1 VRVGIRGFIRPH
13 GVEIDQQSLRFPF
26 FSAADATRF
35 EVWEAAGAPFALK
48 ATSLCRR
55 CKEREGEENAN
66 WDAVMDEKLNEQD
79 VRRLL
84 DSPDRDV
91 RAEIAGKI
99 AAQHPRLTEHER
111 ELAEDIL
118 RLMVKDAEVRV
129 REALSR
135 QLKENPLLPHDLA
148 LTLAQDVDEV
158 ALPILQYSAALSD
171 DDLIALVRS
180 QGPSKQDAIARRA
193 TISASVAEVIV
204 EVGPEAVVK
213 TLMTNKGAEL
223 NEETLI
229 QVAERYPATGTGIG
243 EALAMRPNLPV
254 SVVEKLLTQVSE
266 NFRSHLLDRTDLS
279 PEVAT
284 ALLLQARELA
294 VLGLSTSNSDAS
306 DLVEHLAR
314 HKRLTPSIILRA
326 LCMGD
331 LSFFEA
337 SLAKLADISLENAQK
352 LIYDKGQRGF
362 EALYKKAGLSPGL
375 YPAMRAAI
383 DIFGTM
389 DYDGGLN
396 DRERFSRRMIE
407 RILTQYG
414 EEGVEFKNDD
424 LEYLLARISQLPSGA
439 PN

>member
-1 VRVGIRGFIRPH
+1 
-13 GVEIDQQSLRFPF
+13 
-26 FSAADATRF
+26 
-35 EVWEAAGAPFALK
+35 
-48 ATSLCRR
+48 
-55 CKEREGEENAN
+55 
-66 WDAVMDEKLNEQD
+66 MDEKLNEQD
-79 VRRLL
+79 VMRLL
-84 DSPDRDV
+84 ASPDTDV

-99 AAQHPRLTEHER
+99 AAQHSRLTEQER
-111 ELAEDIL
+111 KLAEDVL

-129 REALSR
+129 RSALSR

-148 LTLAQDVDEV
+148 LTLAHDVDEV

-180 QGPSKQDAIARRA
+180 QGPSKQDAVARRA
-193 TISASVAEVIV
+193 SVSASLADVIV
-204 EVGPEAVVK
+204 EVGPEEVVK
-213 TLMTNKGAEL
+213 TLVANTGAEL
-223 NEETLI
+223 KEETLI
-229 QVAERYPATGTGIG
+229 QMAERYPATEGGIG
-243 EALAMRPNLPV
+243 QALAMRPSLPV
-254 SVVEKLLTQVSE
+254 TVVEKLLTQVSE

-294 VLGLSTSNSDAS
+294 VLGLSASNSSPAE
-306 DLVEHLAR
+306 LVEHLAQ

-331 LSFFEA
+331 LSFFEN
-337 SLAKLADISLENAQK
+337 SLGKLADIPPENAQK
-352 LIYDKGQRGF
+352 LIYDKGKHAF
-362 EALYKKAGLSPGL
+362 EALYKKAGLPAAL

-383 DIFGTM
+383 DIFSTM
-389 DYDGGLN
+389 DYDGEAN

-414 EEGVEFKNDD
+414 EQGVEFQSDD
-424 LEYLLARISQLPSGA
+424 LEYLLARISQLPGGA

>member
-1 VRVGIRGFIRPH
+1 MRLDSKSG
-13 GVEIDQQSLRFPF
+13 
-26 FSAADATRF
+26 
-35 EVWEAAGAPFALK
+35 EAAGTRK
-48 ATSLCRR
+48 Q
-55 CKEREGEENAN
+55 REAADDAN
-66 WDAVMDEKLNEQD
+66 WDDAMDEKLNEQD
-79 VRRLL
+79 VKRLL
-84 DSPDRDV
+84 SSPDRDV

-111 ELAEDIL
+111 KLAEDIL

-158 ALPILQYSAALSD
+158 ALPFLQYSEALSD
-171 DDLIALVRS
+171 EDLIALVRS
-180 QGPSKQDAIARRA
+180 QGPSKQEAVARRA
-193 TISASVAEVIV
+193 TVSASVADAIV
-204 EVGPEAVVK
+204 EVGPEAAVK
-213 TLMTNKGAEL
+213 TLVSNRGAQL

-229 QVAERYPATGTGIG
+229 QVAERYPGTESGVG
-243 EALAMRPNLPV
+243 EALAMRPSLPV
-254 SVVEKLLTQVSE
+254 TVVEKLLTQVSE
-266 NFRSHLLDRTDLS
+266 NFRSRLLDRTDLS

-294 VLGLSTSNSDAS
+294 VLGLSTSDSGPFE
-306 DLVEHLAR
+306 LVEHLAR
-314 HKRLTPSIILRA
+314 NKRLTPSIILRA

-337 SLAKLADISLENAQK
+337 SLARLGGISLENAQR
-352 LIYDKGQRGF
+352 LIYDKGKRAF
-362 EALYKKAGLSPGL
+362 EALYQKAGLPPLL

-389 DYDGGLN
+389 DYDGGPN

-439 PN
+439 AN

>member
-1 VRVGIRGFIRPH
+1 
-13 GVEIDQQSLRFPF
+13 
-26 FSAADATRF
+26 
-35 EVWEAAGAPFALK
+35 
-48 ATSLCRR
+48 
-55 CKEREGEENAN
+55 
-66 WDAVMDEKLNEQD
+66 MDEKLNEQD

-111 ELAEDIL
+111 TLAEEIL

-129 REALSR
+129 REALSS

-158 ALPILQYSAALSD
+158 ALPIIQYSAALSD

-180 QGPSKQDAIARRA
+180 EGPEKQEAVARRA
-193 TISASVAEVIV
+193 SISASVVEAIV
-204 EVGPEAVVK
+204 EVAPEAAVK
-213 TLMTNKGAEL
+213 ILVANKGAQFK
-223 NEETLI
+223 EETLI
-229 QVAERYPATGTGIG
+229 QVAERYPASENGIG
-243 EALAMRPNLPV
+243 EALAKRPNLPV
-254 SVVEKLLTQVSE
+254 AVVEKLLTQVSE
-266 NFRSHLLDRTDLS
+266 NLRSHLLDRTDLS

-284 ALLLQARELA
+284 ALLLQARERA
-294 VLGLSTSNSDAS
+294 VLGLSTSTSGPS
-306 DLVEHLAR
+306 ELVEHLAR
-314 HKRLTPSIILRA
+314 SKRLTPSIILRA

-337 SLAKLADISLENAQK
+337 SLARLADISLENAQK

-362 EALYKKAGLSPGL
+362 EALYKKAGLPPSL
-375 YPAMRAAI
+375 YLAMRAAI
-383 DIFGTM
+383 GIFGTL

-439 PN
+439 SN

>member
-1 VRVGIRGFIRPH
+1 
-13 GVEIDQQSLRFPF
+13 
-26 FSAADATRF
+26 
-35 EVWEAAGAPFALK
+35 
-48 ATSLCRR
+48 
-55 CKEREGEENAN
+55 
-66 WDAVMDEKLNEQD
+66 MDEKLNEQD

-111 ELAEDIL
+111 KLAEDIL

-158 ALPILQYSAALSD
+158 ALPFLQYSEALSD
-171 DDLIALVRS
+171 EDLIALVRS
-180 QGPSKQDAIARRA
+180 QGPSKQEAVARRA
-193 TISASVAEVIV
+193 NVSASVADAIV
-204 EVGPEAVVK
+204 EVGPESAVK
-213 TLMTNKGAEL
+213 TLVANKGAQF

-229 QVAERYPATGTGIG
+229 RVAERYSASENGIG
-243 EALAMRPNLPV
+243 EALAMRANLPV
-254 SVVEKLLTQVSE
+254 TVVEKLLTQASE
-266 NFRSHLLDRTDLS
+266 NLRRQLLDRTDLS

-294 VLGLSTSNSDAS
+294 VLGLSTADSGPAE
-306 DLVEHLAR
+306 LIEHLAQN
-314 HKRLTPSIILRA
+314 KRLTPSIILRA

-337 SLAKLADISLENAQK
+337 SLAKLAGISLENAQK
-352 LIYDKGQRGF
+352 LIYDQGKRGF
-362 EALYKKAGLSPGL
+362 EALYKKAGLPGSL
-375 YPAMRAAI
+375 YSAMRAAV

-389 DYDGGLN
+389 DYDGGPN
-396 DRERFSRRMIE
+396 DRERFSRRLIE

-414 EEGVEFKNDD
+414 EEGVEFKTDD
-424 LEYLLARISQLPSGA
+424 LEYLLAKMSQLPTGL
-439 PN
+439 PI

>member
-1 VRVGIRGFIRPH
+1 
-13 GVEIDQQSLRFPF
+13 
-26 FSAADATRF
+26 
-35 EVWEAAGAPFALK
+35 
-48 ATSLCRR
+48 
-55 CKEREGEENAN
+55 
-66 WDAVMDEKLNEQD
+66 MDEKLNEQD

-111 ELAEDIL
+111 KLAEDIL

-180 QGPSKQDAIARRA
+180 QGSSKQEAIAGRA
-193 TISASVAEVIV
+193 SVSASVAEAIV
-204 EVGPEAVVK
+204 EVGPDAAVK
-213 TLMTNKGAEL
+213 TLVSNKGADL
-223 NEETLI
+223 NEETLL
-229 QVAERYPATGTGIG
+229 QVAERYSGTENEIG
-243 EALAMRPNLPV
+243 RALAMRPSLPV
-254 SVVEKLLTQVSE
+254 TVVEKLLNQVSE
-266 NFRSHLLDRTDLS
+266 NFRSRLLDRTDLS

-294 VLGLSTSNSDAS
+294 VLGLSTSGSVPS
-306 DLVEHLAR
+306 ELVDHLAE

-337 SLAKLADISLENAQK
+337 SIAKLADISLENAQK
-352 LIYDKGQRGF
+352 LIYDGGKRGF
-362 EALYKKAGLSPGL
+362 EALYKKAGLPSSI

-389 DYDGGLN
+389 DYDGGPN

-424 LEYLLARISQLPSGA
+424 LEYLLARISQLPPGA
-439 PN
+439 PS

>member
-1 VRVGIRGFIRPH
+1 
-13 GVEIDQQSLRFPF
+13 
-26 FSAADATRF
+26 
-35 EVWEAAGAPFALK
+35 
-48 ATSLCRR
+48 
-55 CKEREGEENAN
+55 
-66 WDAVMDEKLNEQD
+66 MDEKLNEQD

-111 ELAEDIL
+111 KLAEDIL

-180 QGPSKQDAIARRA
+180 QGSSKQEAIAGRA
-193 TISASVAEVIV
+193 SVSASVAEAIV
-204 EVGPEAVVK
+204 EVGPDAAVK
-213 TLMTNKGAEL
+213 TLVSNKGADL
-223 NEETLI
+223 NEQTLL
-229 QVAERYPATGTGIG
+229 QVAERYSGTENEIG
-243 EALAMRPNLPV
+243 QALAMRPSLPV
-254 SVVEKLLTQVSE
+254 TVVEKLLNQVSE
-266 NFRSHLLDRTDLS
+266 TFRSRLLDRTDLS

-294 VLGLSTSNSDAS
+294 VLGLSTSGSGPS
-306 DLVEHLAR
+306 ELVDHLAE

-337 SLAKLADISLENAQK
+337 SIAKLADISIENAQK
-352 LIYDKGQRGF
+352 LIYDGGKRGF
-362 EALYKKAGLSPGL
+362 EALYKKAGLPSSV

-389 DYDGGLN
+389 DYDGGPN

-424 LEYLLARISQLPSGA
+424 LEYLLARISQLPPGA
-439 PN
+439 TS

>member
-1 VRVGIRGFIRPH
+1 
-13 GVEIDQQSLRFPF
+13 
-26 FSAADATRF
+26 
-35 EVWEAAGAPFALK
+35 
-48 ATSLCRR
+48 
-55 CKEREGEENAN
+55 
-66 WDAVMDEKLNEQD
+66 MDEKLNEQD

-84 DSPDRDV
+84 GSPDRDV

-99 AAQHPRLTEHER
+99 AAQHSRLTEHER
-111 ELAEDIL
+111 KLAEDIL

-158 ALPILQYSAALSD
+158 ALPIIQYSAALSD

-180 QGPSKQDAIARRA
+180 QGPSKQEAVARRA
-193 TISASVAEVIV
+193 TVSASVAEAIV
-204 EVGPEAVVK
+204 EVGPETAVKILVA
-213 TLMTNKGAEL
+213 NEGAQL
-223 NEETLI
+223 NEQTLI
-229 QVAERYPATGTGIG
+229 QVAERYAGTENGVG

-254 SVVEKLLTQVSE
+254 TVIEKLLTQVSE
-266 NFRSHLLDRTDLS
+266 NFRSHLLNRSDLS

-284 ALLLQARELA
+284 ALLIQARELA
-294 VLGLSTSNSDAS
+294 VLGLSTSDSGPS
-306 DLVEHLAR
+306 ELVEHLAR
-314 HKRLTPSIILRA
+314 NKRLTPSIILRA

-331 LSFFEA
+331 LAFFEA
-337 SLAKLADISLENAQK
+337 SLAKLAGISLENAQK
-352 LIYDKGQRGF
+352 LIYDKGRRGF
-362 EALYKKAGLSPGL
+362 EALYKKAGLPPSL
-375 YPAMRAAI
+375 YPAMRAALGI
-383 DIFGTM
+383 FDIM
-389 DYDGGLN
+389 DYDGGPN